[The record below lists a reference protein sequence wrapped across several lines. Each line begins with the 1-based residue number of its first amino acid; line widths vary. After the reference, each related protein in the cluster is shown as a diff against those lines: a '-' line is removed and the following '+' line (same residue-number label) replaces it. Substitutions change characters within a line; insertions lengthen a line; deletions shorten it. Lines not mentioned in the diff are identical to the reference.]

1 MKARLKDTLTKQF
14 AGRGV
19 VVWGGTAVL
28 LAISATE
35 IITILQDGFNEAP
48 ERAIRGALAGVV
60 LCTALIIG
68 RRWVGASLGIYIA
81 SAFFFFGNGQLLL
94 WIVLSSVAFSA
105 LAATAS
111 SKQIRVWYLTL
122 FVGWMVQFIARAG
135 DDAILILMV
144 APFAALSFAL
154 TRSIFVLRERNVKAV
169 KDIEEAGR
177 RAQQSI
183 EDERKNIARDLH
195 DIVAHDITVV
205 AMQSKAA
212 KFANDGQMALDAI
225 DVIAKLSTE
234 TLHDLRLML
243 NVLRTDGTMAD
254 PAVSASDKPA
264 ATTVYA
270 VQGVELFSQRLR
282 EANFVV
288 SSHTEEKISD
298 LPRSAQ
304 TALYRVMQEATTN
317 VIKHALP
324 GGECSISLTVHGNEA
339 RLKITNQTT
348 DSSSGKS
355 SLPIGG
361 SGLIGMEDRMK
372 AFGGRFNTSERNGR
386 WILTAS
392 IPF

>member
-14 AGRGV
+14 SGRGV
-19 VVWGGTAVL
+19 IILLGVAAL
-28 LAISATE
+28 LAVSATE
-35 IITILQDGFNEAP
+35 IISILQDGFVASTSTS
-48 ERAIRGALAGVV
+48 IRGALSGVI
-60 LCTALIIG
+60 LCIALIIG
-68 RRWVGASLGIYIA
+68 RRWVAASLGIYLA
-81 SAFFFFGNGQLLL
+81 TAFFFFGNGMLLI
-94 WIVLSSVAFSA
+94 WMVLSAVIFSA
-105 LAATAS
+105 LAATALS
-111 SKQIRVWYLTL
+111 RHIRVWYLTIL
-122 FVGWMVQFIARAG
+122 VGWMIQFIIRAG
-135 DDAILILMV
+135 DDAILLVLI
-144 APFAALSFAL
+144 APLALSAFAL
-154 TRSIFVLRERNVKAV
+154 TRSIFVLRERNARTSKEM
-169 KDIEEAGR
+169 EEADA
-177 RAQQSI
+177 RARQAI
-183 EDERKNIARDLH
+183 EAERKNIARDLH

-254 PAVSASDKPA
+254 PAVSVNDKPA

-288 SSHTEEKISD
+288 SSHTEEKISE

-324 GGECSISLTVHGNEA
+324 GGECSISLTAQGTEA
-339 RLKITNQTT
+339 KLKITNQVPNLG
-348 DSSSGKS
+348 SPKN

>member
-1 MKARLKDTLTKQF
+1 MIARLKDTLTKQF

-19 VVWGGTAVL
+19 IVWGGMAIL
-28 LAISATE
+28 LAISASE
-35 IITILQDGFNEAP
+35 IVTILQDGFIESP
-48 ERAIRGALAGVV
+48 EKSIRGALAGVV
-60 LCTALIIG
+60 LCIALIIG

-81 SAFFFFGNGQLLL
+81 SAFFFFGNGQLLF
-94 WIVLSSVAFSA
+94 WMVFSVVIFSA
-105 LAATAS
+105 LAATALS
-111 SKQIRVWYLTL
+111 RHVRVWFLTFL
-122 FVGWMVQFIARAG
+122 IGWMIQFIFRAG
-135 DDAILILMV
+135 DDSILILFL
-144 APFAALSFAL
+144 APLSALSYAL
-154 TRSIFVLRERNVKAV
+154 TRSIFLLRERNAKAV
-169 KDIEEAGR
+169 KEMEEADAR
-177 RAQQSI
+177 SLQAI
-183 EDERKNIARDLH
+183 EAERKNIARDLH

-254 PAVSASDKPA
+254 PAVSATDKPA

-324 GGECSISLTVHGNEA
+324 GGECSISLTVHGSEA

-355 SLPIGG
+355 SFPIGG

>member
-1 MKARLKDTLTKQF
+1 MKSRLKDTLTKQF

-19 VVWGGTAVL
+19 VVWGGAAVL

-35 IITILQDGFNEAP
+35 IVTILQDGIIEAP

-60 LCTALIIG
+60 LCAALIIG
-68 RRWVGASLGIYIA
+68 RRWVGASLGIFIA
-81 SAFFFFGNGQLLL
+81 SAFFFFGNGQLLV
-94 WIVLSSVAFSA
+94 WMMLSSVAFSA

-111 SKQIRVWYLTL
+111 SKHIRVWYLTF

-135 DDAILILMV
+135 DDGILILLV
-144 APFAALSFAL
+144 APFAALSYAL
-154 TRSIFVLRERNVKAV
+154 TRSIFVLRERNAKAV
-169 KDIEEAGR
+169 KDIEEADD
-177 RAQQSI
+177 RAQQAI
-183 EDERKNIARDLH
+183 EAERKNIARDLH

-254 PAVSASDKPA
+254 PAVSATDKPA

-324 GGECSISLTVHGNEA
+324 GGECSISLTVHGKEA
-339 RLKITNQTT
+339 RLKITNQIA
-348 DSSSGKS
+348 DSTIGKH
-355 SLPIGG
+355 SLPLGG

-372 AFGGRFNTSERNGR
+372 AFGGKFKASEHNGR

>member
-1 MKARLKDTLTKQF
+1 MKVRLKDTLTKQF

-19 VVWGGTAVL
+19 IFWAGIAAL

-35 IITILQDGFNEAP
+35 IITILQDGFSGSPSTAV
-48 ERAIRGALAGVV
+48 RGALAGVV
-60 LCTALIIG
+60 LCVALIIG
-68 RRWVGASLGIYIA
+68 RRWVSASLGIYLA
-81 SAFFFFGNGQLLL
+81 SAFFFFGNGTLLL
-94 WIVLSSVAFSA
+94 WMVLSAVIFSA
-105 LAATAS
+105 LAATS
-111 SKQIRVWYLTL
+111 ESKQVRVWYLTFL
-122 FVGWMVQFIARAG
+122 IGWMIQFIIRAG
-135 DDAILILMV
+135 DDAILIVLI
-144 APFAALSFAL
+144 APFAALSFVL
-154 TRSIFVLRERNVKAV
+154 TRSIFVLRERNYKAV
-169 KDIEEAGR
+169 KDMQEADERSRQAIEA
-177 RAQQSI
+177 
-183 EDERKNIARDLH
+183 ERKNIARDLH

-212 KFANDGQMALDAI
+212 KFANDGQMALEAI

-254 PAVSASDKPA
+254 PAVSATDKPA

-339 RLKITNQTT
+339 RLKITNQIA
-348 DSSSGKS
+348 DSTIGKH
-355 SLPIGG
+355 SLPLGG

-372 AFGGRFNTSERNGR
+372 AFGGKFKASEHNGR

>member
-1 MKARLKDTLTKQF
+1 MKVRLKDTLTKQF

-19 VVWGGTAVL
+19 IIWGGIAVL

-35 IITILQDGFNEAP
+35 IVTILQDGFIGAP
-48 ERAIRGALAGVV
+48 PKSIRGALAGVI
-60 LCTALIIG
+60 LCIALVIG
-68 RRWVGASLGIYIA
+68 QRWVAAALGIYLA
-81 SAFFFFGNGQLLL
+81 SSFFFFGNGTLLF
-94 WIVLSSVAFSA
+94 WMVFSVVIFSA
-105 LAATAS
+105 LAATAEY
-111 SKQIRVWYLTL
+111 RHVRLWYLTVL
-122 FVGWMVQFIARAG
+122 TGWMVQFIFRAG
-135 DDAILILMV
+135 DDAILTLFL
-144 APFAALSFAL
+144 APLAALSYTL
-154 TRSIFVLRERNVKAV
+154 TRSIFLLRERNDKAV
-169 KDIEEAGR
+169 QEMKDAENRSLMAIEA
-177 RAQQSI
+177 
-183 EDERKNIARDLH
+183 ERKNIARDLH

-254 PAVSASDKPA
+254 PAVSATDKPA

-288 SSHTEEKISD
+288 SSHTEENISE

-324 GGECSISLTVHGNEA
+324 GGECSISLTVHGEEA
-339 RLKITNQTT
+339 KLKITNQIANLAT
-348 DSSSGKS
+348 SKH
-355 SLPIGG
+355 SLPVGG

-372 AFGGRFNTSERNGR
+372 AFGGKFNASEHDGR

>member
-1 MKARLKDTLTKQF
+1 MKVQIKDTLTKQF
-14 AGRGV
+14 TGRGV
-19 VVWGGTAVL
+19 IVWVGIAAL
-28 LAISATE
+28 LAISSTE
-35 IITILQDGFNEAP
+35 IITLLQDGLNESSNTSILGSVSGLLLCA
-48 ERAIRGALAGVV
+48 ALLLGQRW
-60 LCTALIIG
+60 LPTA
-68 RRWVGASLGIYIA
+68 LGIYLA
-81 SAFFFFGNGQLLL
+81 VSFFFFWNASLVL
-94 WIVLSSVAFSA
+94 WMVFSIIIFSA
-105 LAATAS
+105 LAATAVS
-111 SKQIRVWYLTL
+111 RNVRVWYLAL
-122 FVGWMVQFIARAG
+122 LVGWMIQYAFRAG
-135 DDAILILMV
+135 PDAILLLFLLPLAIL
-144 APFAALSFAL
+144 AFAL
-154 TRSIFVLRERNVKAV
+154 TRSIFTLRERNARAV
-169 KDIEEAGR
+169 IEMKEADE
-177 RAQQSI
+177 RAR
-183 EDERKNIARDLH
+183 EAVELERKNIARDLH

-254 PAVSASDKPA
+254 PAVSATDKPA

-282 EANFVV
+282 EANFIV
-288 SSHTEEKISD
+288 SSHTEERISD

-324 GGECSISLTVHGNEA
+324 GGECSISLTAHGNEA
-339 RLKITNQTT
+339 KLKITNQIA
-348 DSSSGKS
+348 DSDSNKHY
-355 SLPIGG
+355 LPQGG

>member
-1 MKARLKDTLTKQF
+1 MIARLKGTLTKQF

-19 VVWGGTAVL
+19 IIWGGMAIL
-28 LAISATE
+28 LAISASE
-35 IITILQDGFNEAP
+35 IVTILQDGFIESS
-48 ERAIRGALAGVV
+48 EKSIRGALAGIV
-60 LCTALIIG
+60 LCIALIVG

-81 SAFFFFGNGQLLL
+81 SAFFFFGNGQLLF
-94 WIVLSSVAFSA
+94 WMVFSVVIFSA
-105 LAATAS
+105 LAATALS
-111 SKQIRVWYLTL
+111 RHVRVWYLTFL
-122 FVGWMVQFIARAG
+122 TGWMIQFIFRAG
-135 DDAILILMV
+135 DDSILILFL
-144 APFAALSFAL
+144 APLSALSYAL
-154 TRSIFVLRERNVKAV
+154 TRSIFLLRERNAKAV
-169 KDIEEAGR
+169 KEMEEADAR
-177 RAQQSI
+177 SRQAI
-183 EDERKNIARDLH
+183 EAERKNIARDLH

-212 KFANDGQMALDAI
+212 KFANDGQMALNAI

-254 PAVSASDKPA
+254 PAVSATDKPA

-324 GGECSISLTVHGNEA
+324 GGECSISLTAHGKEA
-339 RLKITNQTT
+339 RLKITNQIA
-348 DSSSGKS
+348 DSTIGKH
-355 SLPIGG
+355 SLPLGG

-372 AFGGRFNTSERNGR
+372 AFGGKFKASEHNGR

>member
-19 VVWGGTAVL
+19 IIWGGIAVL

-35 IITILQDGFNEAP
+35 IFTLLQDGFHDTSDKS
-48 ERAIRGALAGVV
+48 IRGALAGVI
-60 LCTALIIG
+60 LCLALFVG
-68 RRWVGASLGIYIA
+68 RRWVAAALGLFLA
-81 SAFFFFGNGQLLL
+81 AAFFFFGNGQLLF
-94 WIVLSSVAFSA
+94 WMVLSVAVFSA

-111 SKQIRVWYLTL
+111 SRHVRVWYLTL
-122 FVGWMVQFIARAG
+122 LAGWMVQFLFRAG
-135 DDAILILMV
+135 EDSILIVLL
-144 APFAALSFAL
+144 APLAALSFAL
-154 TRSIFVLRERNVKAV
+154 TRSIFVLRERNAAALQ
-169 KDIEEAGR
+169 DMREANER
-177 RAQQSI
+177 TQRAL
-183 EDERKNIARDLH
+183 EAERKNIARDLH

-212 KFANDGQMALDAI
+212 KFANDGQKALDAI

-243 NVLRTDGTMAD
+243 NVLRTDGTMTD
-254 PAVSASDKPA
+254 PSLAGGDKPA

-270 VQGVELFSQRLR
+270 VQGVELFSERLR

-288 SSHTEEKISD
+288 NSHTEEKISD

-317 VIKHALP
+317 VIKHGRP
-324 GGECSISLTVHGNEA
+324 GGECSISLVAIGNEA
-339 RLKITNQTT
+339 ILEITNQTMNSHHRAST
-348 DSSSGKS
+348 
-355 SLPIGG
+355 LPYGG
-361 SGLIGMEDRMK
+361 SGLIGMADRMR
-372 AFGGRFNTSERNGR
+372 AFGGEFDTKELSGR
-386 WILTAS
+386 WILRAS

>member
-1 MKARLKDTLTKQF
+1 MKLRLKDTLTKQF

-19 VVWGGTAVL
+19 IIWGGIVAI
-28 LAISATE
+28 LAISSTE
-35 IITILQDGFNEAP
+35 IFTVLKDGFNETS
-48 ERAIRGALAGVV
+48 EQSIRGASAGLV
-60 LCTALIIG
+60 LCGALLLGKRWIG
-68 RRWVGASLGIYIA
+68 TSLGISIA
-81 SAFFFFGNGQLLL
+81 AMFFFFWNGKLAL
-94 WIVLSSVAFSA
+94 WIIFSVIVFSA

-111 SKQIRVWYLTL
+111 SRHVRAWFLTFL
-122 FVGWMVQFIARAG
+122 AGWMVQFGLRA
-135 DDAILILMV
+135 DQDAILIVVL
-144 APFAALSFAL
+144 APLATLSFAL
-154 TRSIFVLRERNVKAV
+154 TRSIFNLRERNVKAA
-169 KDIEEAGR
+169 KDIEEADY
-177 RAQQSI
+177 RARQAI
-183 EDERKNIARDLH
+183 EAERKNIARDLH

-212 KFANDGQMALDAI
+212 KFANDGQMALAAI

-254 PAVSASDKPA
+254 PAVSATDKPA

-324 GGECSISLTVHGNEA
+324 GGECSISLTAHGKEA
-339 RLKITNQTT
+339 RLKITNQIA
-348 DSSSGKS
+348 DSTIGKH
-355 SLPIGG
+355 SLPLGG

-372 AFGGRFNTSERNGR
+372 AFGGKFKASEHNGR

>member
-1 MKARLKDTLTKQF
+1 M
-14 AGRGV
+14 
-19 VVWGGTAVL
+19 
-28 LAISATE
+28 
-35 IITILQDGFNEAP
+35 
-48 ERAIRGALAGVV
+48 
-60 LCTALIIG
+60 
-68 RRWVGASLGIYIA
+68 
-81 SAFFFFGNGQLLL
+81 
-94 WIVLSSVAFSA
+94 VLSAVIFSA
-105 LAATAS
+105 LAATS
-111 SKQIRVWYLTL
+111 ESKHVRVWYLTFL
-122 FVGWMVQFIARAG
+122 IGWMIQFIIRAG
-135 DDAILILMV
+135 DDAILIVLI
-144 APFAALSFAL
+144 APFAALSFVL
-154 TRSIFVLRERNVKAV
+154 TRSIFVLRERNYRAV
-169 KDIEEAGR
+169 KDMQEADERSRQAIE
-177 RAQQSI
+177 I
-183 EDERKNIARDLH
+183 ERKNIARDLH

-254 PAVSASDKPA
+254 PAVSATDKPA

-324 GGECSISLTVHGNEA
+324 GGECSISLTVHGSEA

>member
-1 MKARLKDTLTKQF
+1 MNARIKDTLTKQF

-19 VVWGGTAVL
+19 VVWGGVAVL
-28 LAISATE
+28 LAISGTE
-35 IITILQDGFNEAP
+35 IVTLLQEGFKESTENE
-48 ERAIRGALAGVV
+48 IRGALAGLV
-60 LCTALIIG
+60 LSVALVLG
-68 RRWVGASLGIYIA
+68 TRWLAVSLAISLA
-81 SAFFFFGNGQLLL
+81 ATFFFFSNGSLAL
-94 WIVLSSVAFSA
+94 WIIFSTIIFTA
-105 LAATAS
+105 LAATAVS
-111 SKQIRVWYLTL
+111 RQVRIWYLTL
-122 FVGWMVQFIARAG
+122 LAAWMLQFAFRAG
-135 DDAILILMV
+135 DDAILIVLL
-144 APFAALSFAL
+144 APLAALSFAL
-154 TRSIFVLRERNVKAV
+154 TRSIFLLRERTAAAV
-169 KDIEEAGR
+169 KEMEEADAR
-177 RAQQSI
+177 SRQAV
-183 EDERKNIARDLH
+183 EAERKNIARDLH

-212 KFANDGQMALDAI
+212 KFANDGQMALEAI

-254 PAVSASDKPA
+254 PAVSVNDKPA

-282 EANFVV
+282 EANFIV
-288 SSHTEEKISD
+288 SSHTEEKISE

-324 GGECSISLTVHGNEA
+324 GGECSISLTAQGKEA
-339 RLKITNQTT
+339 KLKITNQIADTN
-348 DSSSGKS
+348 SRKH

>member
-14 AGRGV
+14 DGRGV
-19 VVWGGTAVL
+19 IVWAGTATL

-35 IITILQDGFNEAP
+35 IVTILQDGVIDSTAKS
-48 ERAIRGALAGVV
+48 IRGALAGVT
-60 LCTALIIG
+60 LCIALVIG

-81 SAFFFFGNGQLLL
+81 SAFFFFGNGQLLF
-94 WIVLSSVAFSA
+94 WMVFSVVIFSA
-105 LAATAS
+105 LAATAKS
-111 SKQIRVWYLTL
+111 RHVRVWYLTL
-122 FVGWMVQFIARAG
+122 LVGWMLQFIIRAG
-135 DDAILILMV
+135 ADAILILFL
-144 APFAALSFAL
+144 APLAALSYAL
-154 TRSIFVLRERNVKAV
+154 TRSIFLLRERNAKAI
-169 KDIEEAGR
+169 KAMRAADANARQAIEA
-177 RAQQSI
+177 
-183 EDERKNIARDLH
+183 ERKNIARDLH

-254 PAVSASDKPA
+254 PAFSTGDKPA

-324 GGECSISLTVHGNEA
+324 GGECTISLAVQGSEA
-339 RLKITNQTT
+339 RLKITNQMPE
-348 DSSSGKS
+348 SSSENH
-355 SLPIGG
+355 SLPVGG

-372 AFGGRFNTSERNGR
+372 AFGGRFKTAERNGH

>member
-19 VVWGGTAVL
+19 IIWAGIAAL
-28 LAISATE
+28 IAISATE
-35 IITILQDGFNEAP
+35 IITILQDGFTGSPGTAV
-48 ERAIRGALAGVV
+48 RGALAGVV
-60 LCTALIIG
+60 LCIALVIG
-68 RRWVGASLGIYIA
+68 RRWISASLGIYIA
-81 SAFFFFGNGQLLL
+81 TAFFFFGNGTLLL
-94 WIVLSSVAFSA
+94 WMVLSAVIFSA
-105 LAATAS
+105 LAATS
-111 SKQIRVWYLTL
+111 ESKHVRVWYLTFL
-122 FVGWMVQFIARAG
+122 IGWMIQFIIRAG
-135 DDAILILMV
+135 DDAILIVLI
-144 APFAALSFAL
+144 APFAALSFVL
-154 TRSIFVLRERNVKAV
+154 TRSIFVLRERNYRAV
-169 KDIEEAGR
+169 KDMQEADERSRQAIE
-177 RAQQSI
+177 I
-183 EDERKNIARDLH
+183 ERKNIARDLH

-254 PAVSASDKPA
+254 PAVSATDKPA

>member
-19 VVWGGTAVL
+19 IVWGGILAI
-28 LAISATE
+28 LAISSTE
-35 IITILQDGFNEAP
+35 ILTVLQDGFNETSDLSV
-48 ERAIRGALAGVV
+48 RGASAGLV
-60 LCTALIIG
+60 LTVALLVGKRWIG
-68 RRWVGASLGIYIA
+68 TSLGISIA
-81 SAFFFFGNGQLLL
+81 AMFFFFWNGKMVL
-94 WIVLSSVAFSA
+94 WMIFSIIIFCA
-105 LAATAS
+105 LAATAKS
-111 SKQIRVWYLTL
+111 RHVRVWFLTFL
-122 FVGWMVQFIARAG
+122 AGWMLQFSFRAG
-135 DDAILILMV
+135 DDAILIVLL
-144 APFAALSFAL
+144 APIAVLSFAL
-154 TRSIFVLRERNVKAV
+154 TRSIFLLRERADKAV
-169 KDIEEAGR
+169 RDVEDADARARQAIEV
-177 RAQQSI
+177 
-183 EDERKNIARDLH
+183 ERKNIARDLH

-254 PAVSASDKPA
+254 PAFSTGDKPA

-324 GGECSISLTVHGNEA
+324 GGECTISLAVHGSEA
-339 RLKITNQTT
+339 RLKITNQMP
-348 DSSSGKS
+348 DSSSENH
-355 SLPIGG
+355 SLPVGG

-372 AFGGRFNTSERNGR
+372 AFGGRFKTAERNGH